1 VDNLITTLSKYRGK
15 TLLLVFPHP
24 DDEAYVAGGLLQLA
38 QRLSIKTKLICL
50 TKGGVGKKVQ
60 EAELRRA
67 CEILGVDELSLWNFT
82 ELKLRE
88 EKSEWLKRLA
98 GEIKTSNAQIIVTFD
113 HSGITGH
120 PDHIV
125 VSREVLALIKKMQP
139 KPLLYWRVPDMQEY
153 KYFKDNNAM
162 LFAENATHAL
172 SYGLAESLNKIS
184 AIFAH
189 KSKMK
194 SFLYRLQI
202 LEWFLFDHKELYYKV
217 DFKRDY
223 PYKFVFYKEA

>member
-1 VDNLITTLSKYRGK
+1 MEQLIKTFLKYRGK

-38 QRLSIKTKLICL
+38 QKLNIRTKLICL
-50 TKGGVGKKVQ
+50 TRGGFEKDRQ
-60 EAELRRA
+60 EGELKRA
-67 CEILGVDELSLWNFT
+67 CEILGVDELTIWDFD
-82 ELKLRE
+82 ELRLRE
-88 EKSEWLKRLA
+88 EKGKWLAKLKE
-98 GEIKTSNAQIIVTFD
+98 EIASSGAKVVVTFD

-125 VSREVLALIKKMQP
+125 VSAEVLDLIKKMRK
-139 KPLLYWRVPDMQEY
+139 KPMLIWRVPDMQEF
-153 KYFKDNNAM
+153 KYFQDNNA
-162 LFAENATHAL
+162 LVFAENATHVVD
-172 SYGLAESLNKIS
+172 YGMGESLKKIK

-194 SFLYRLQI
+194 SLISRLQI

-217 DFKRDY
+217 DFKREY
-223 PYKFVFYKEA
+223 NYKFVFYKGK